1 MTKPVKRRKKT
12 NIGRNNRDTNRK
24 KRARQRQFMD
34 ESLSQTGKFFS
45 LALSLFRLES
55 KKCIDFFEGPADV
68 PTQALLQ
75 DPTPSKDSTDDPP
88 PQIKTQD
95 FLDAL
100 EDSEGNFLK

>member
-1 MTKPVKRRKKT
+1 MNVSTAGV
-12 NIGRNNRDTNRK
+12 
-24 KRARQRQFMD
+24 
-34 ESLSQTGKFFS
+34 
-45 LALSLFRLES
+45 SLFRLV
-55 KKCIDFFEGPADV
+55 KCIDFFEGLADV

-100 EDSEGNFLK
+100 EESEGNFL